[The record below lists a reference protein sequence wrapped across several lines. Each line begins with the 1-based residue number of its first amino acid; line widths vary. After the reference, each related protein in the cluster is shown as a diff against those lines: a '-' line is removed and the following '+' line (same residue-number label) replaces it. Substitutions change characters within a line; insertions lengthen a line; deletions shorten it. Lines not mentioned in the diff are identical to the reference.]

1 MLNNLFLKYNINF
14 KNVIGESFDGASNM
28 RGAFSGLQSRIKYE
42 HPKSIYIWCYSH
54 ILNLCISDA
63 CKHND
68 AKNLFGF
75 LNRLS
80 TFFGD
85 SYKRVNV
92 WIEQN
97 NTINERKSL
106 KKHQKVGENNTRWW

>member
-1 MLNNLFLKYNINF
+1 MFKIFKYILGITNKHEN
-14 KNVIGESFDGASNM
+14 
-28 RGAFSGLQSRIKYE
+28 
-42 HPKSIYIWCYSH
+42 PKSIYIWCYSH

-63 CKHND
+63 CKHID

-85 SYKRVNV
+85 SYKRMNV

-97 NTINERKSL
+97 NTINERVSL
-106 KKHQKVGENNTRWW
+106 KKLQKVGENNTRW